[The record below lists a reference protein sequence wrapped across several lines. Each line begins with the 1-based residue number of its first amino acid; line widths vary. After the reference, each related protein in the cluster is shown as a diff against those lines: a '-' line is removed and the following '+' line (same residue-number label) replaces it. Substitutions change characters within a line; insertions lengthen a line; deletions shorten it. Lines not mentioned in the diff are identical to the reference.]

1 MDYKKEYNERKAA
14 VIELLRGCINFYTG
28 LEKAEQVS
36 TLEDLESNVKNGR
49 FSIVVVGQFSAGKST
64 FLNSLM
70 GEKYL
75 PSFTTETTATVNF
88 LRSVNES
95 PTGQPLIR
103 VNYKGR
109 DKEECDDVTLENI
122 EKFVSTRG
130 DNVAQKIE
138 SVEVFLDSPYL
149 NDGVSLVDSPGLNG
163 VLEGHEQ
170 ITNDQIDRSHAAIF
184 MFNAKQPGSKTDY
197 EKLNHLLKRCNSV
210 LIVLNQ
216 KDLIKESE
224 QTMEEVVDTL
234 KKNYSKWFDTK
245 DLPEIFPIS
254 AYQALVARS
263 ARSLDYN
270 GKDNFSESERKQ
282 LLDSSEIEKF
292 EDRLTRYLTQGEK
305 ARKELLSPME
315 KVRTFLRE
323 TEASLSER
331 IEELT
336 NTTDADEVRLQ
347 ISQLKDELDSVNTQ
361 LEKKKSGVRLK
372 VGEILRDAERTIKVK
387 ASDEKYKCINEINGA
402 EDLEDLENN
411 TRIYINRIYSRY
423 AFIWDEVSEEADRRF
438 HELIETEYSEYA
450 LSIVERLQQ
459 QEKDNGFEIKKKK
472 TMDQGYFDMDLDID
486 DWLTKRAAIQ
496 QEINQSEERLS
507 DLQIKE
513 LQANKAQRRLEKLE
527 QSRERLREEK
537 FAETQLLGARPSVET
552 YTVTE
557 KREIGGVRG
566 LIKAVWDGDP
576 YKHVT
581 KTEKDFSARKEYDL
595 CKKEI
600 DARYNSKAEDLE
612 REIRRLE
619 SIDASAAALDAKR
632 EENRKQRLLQEIE
645 ELKAEHQA
653 KMAKEQRRKQRA
665 AEAYVESLIE
675 DIEKENLSQ
684 LYQALR
690 NSKTAMTNA
699 ALDVLKLELTEVI
712 NRKKE
717 DIELRER
724 QLSASQEERN
734 QIIEQLSAQ
743 RQELTP
749 LMNEADSCFELINGT
764 QVDTIQRKQ

>member
-14 VIELLRGCINFYTG
+14 VIELLKGCINFYTG
-28 LEKAEQVS
+28 LERAEQVS
-36 TLEDLESNVKNGR
+36 TLEDLVSNVKNGR

-95 PTGQPLIR
+95 PTGRPLIR
-103 VNYKGR
+103 VNYKGG
-109 DKEECDDVTLENI
+109 DKEECNDVTLENI

-305 ARKELLSPME
+305 ARKELLSPVE

-361 LEKKKSGVRLK
+361 LEKKKSGIRLK

-581 KTEKDFSARKEYDL
+581 KTEKDFSARNEYDL

-612 REIRRLE
+612 REIRRLG

-764 QVDTIQRKQ
+764 QVDTIKRKQ

>member
-1 MDYKKEYNERKAA
+1 M
-14 VIELLRGCINFYTG
+14 
-28 LEKAEQVS
+28 
-36 TLEDLESNVKNGR
+36 
-49 FSIVVVGQFSAGKST
+49 
-64 FLNSLM
+64 
-70 GEKYL
+70 
-75 PSFTTETTATVNF
+75 
-88 LRSVNES
+88 
-95 PTGQPLIR
+95 
-103 VNYKGR
+103 
-109 DKEECDDVTLENI
+109 
-122 EKFVSTRG
+122 
-130 DNVAQKIE
+130 
-138 SVEVFLDSPYL
+138 FLDSPYL

-170 ITNDQIDRSHAAIF
+170 ITNEQIKRSHAAIF

-197 EKLNHLLKRCNSV
+197 EKLNHLLKGCNSV

-305 ARKELLSPME
+305 ARKELLSPVE

-331 IEELT
+331 IEELK

-423 AFIWDEVSEEADRRF
+423 AFIWDEVSEEADRKF

-459 QEKDNGFEIKKKK
+459 QEKDNGFEIKKK

-486 DWLTKRAAIQ
+486 NWLTKRAAIQ

-513 LQANKAQRRLEKLE
+513 LQANKAQKKREKLE
-527 QSRERLREEK
+527 QSRIRLREEK

-552 YTVTE
+552 YTTTE
-557 KREIGGVRG
+557 TQKRGGLFG
-566 LIKAVWDGDP
+566 LMQWAFTGDRN
-576 YKHVT
+576 KSVT
-581 KTEKDFSARKEYDL
+581 KTKRDFSDREDYDQRR
-595 CKKEI
+595 KEI
-600 DARYNSKAEDLE
+600 DVRFNSKAEELE
-612 REIRRLE
+612 WEIQRLE
-619 SIDASAAALDAKR
+619 SIDASAATLDAKR

-764 QVDTIQRKQ
+764 QVDTIKRKQ

>member
-1 MDYKKEYNERKAA
+1 
-14 VIELLRGCINFYTG
+14 
-28 LEKAEQVS
+28 
-36 TLEDLESNVKNGR
+36 
-49 FSIVVVGQFSAGKST
+49 
-64 FLNSLM
+64 
-70 GEKYL
+70 
-75 PSFTTETTATVNF
+75 
-88 LRSVNES
+88 
-95 PTGQPLIR
+95 
-103 VNYKGR
+103 
-109 DKEECDDVTLENI
+109 
-122 EKFVSTRG
+122 
-130 DNVAQKIE
+130 
-138 SVEVFLDSPYL
+138 
-149 NDGVSLVDSPGLNG
+149 
-163 VLEGHEQ
+163 
-170 ITNDQIDRSHAAIF
+170 
-184 MFNAKQPGSKTDY
+184 
-197 EKLNHLLKRCNSV
+197 
-210 LIVLNQ
+210 
-216 KDLIKESE
+216 
-224 QTMEEVVDTL
+224 
-234 KKNYSKWFDTK
+234 
-245 DLPEIFPIS
+245 
-254 AYQALVARS
+254 
-263 ARSLDYN
+263 
-270 GKDNFSESERKQ
+270 
-282 LLDSSEIEKF
+282 
-292 EDRLTRYLTQGEK
+292 
-305 ARKELLSPME
+305 ME

-323 TEASLSER
+323 TETSLSER

-402 EDLEDLENN
+402 EDLEDLEHN

-423 AFIWDEVSEEADRRF
+423 AFIWDEVSEEADRKF

-459 QEKDNGFEIKKKK
+459 QEKDNGFEIKKK

-581 KTEKDFSARKEYDL
+581 KTEKDFSARNEYDL

-612 REIRRLE
+612 REIRRLG

-749 LMNEADSCFELINGT
+749 LMNEADSCFELINET
-764 QVDTIQRKQ
+764 QVDTIKRKQ

>member
-1 MDYKKEYNERKAA
+1 
-14 VIELLRGCINFYTG
+14 
-28 LEKAEQVS
+28 
-36 TLEDLESNVKNGR
+36 
-49 FSIVVVGQFSAGKST
+49 
-64 FLNSLM
+64 
-70 GEKYL
+70 
-75 PSFTTETTATVNF
+75 
-88 LRSVNES
+88 
-95 PTGQPLIR
+95 
-103 VNYKGR
+103 
-109 DKEECDDVTLENI
+109 
-122 EKFVSTRG
+122 
-130 DNVAQKIE
+130 
-138 SVEVFLDSPYL
+138 
-149 NDGVSLVDSPGLNG
+149 
-163 VLEGHEQ
+163 
-170 ITNDQIDRSHAAIF
+170 
-184 MFNAKQPGSKTDY
+184 
-197 EKLNHLLKRCNSV
+197 
-210 LIVLNQ
+210 
-216 KDLIKESE
+216 
-224 QTMEEVVDTL
+224 MEEVVDTL

-270 GKDNFSESERKQ
+270 GKENFSESERKQ

-305 ARKELLSPME
+305 ARKELLSPVE

-387 ASDEKYKCINEINGA
+387 ASDEKYKCINEINSA
-402 EDLEDLENN
+402 EDLEDLEHN

-423 AFIWDEVSEEADRRF
+423 AFIWDEVSEEADRKF

-450 LSIVERLQQ
+450 LNIVERLQQ
-459 QEKDNGFEIKKKK
+459 QEKDNGFEIKKK

-513 LQANKAQRRLEKLE
+513 LQANKAQKKREKLE

-537 FAETQLLGARPSVET
+537 FAETQLLGARPSVVT
-552 YTVTE
+552 YTTTE
-557 KREIGGVRG
+557 TQKRGGLFGFTQWVFT
-566 LIKAVWDGDP
+566 GDRS
-576 YKHVT
+576 KSVT
-581 KTEKDFSARKEYDL
+581 KTKRDFSDREDYDQRR
-595 CKKEI
+595 KEI
-600 DARYNSKAEDLE
+600 DALYNSKAEDLE

-645 ELKAEHQA
+645 ELKVEHQA

-743 RQELTP
+743 RQELAP
-749 LMNEADSCFELINGT
+749 LMNEADSCFKLINET
-764 QVDTIQRKQ
+764 QVDTIKRKQ

>member
-14 VIELLRGCINFYTG
+14 VIELLKGCINFYTG

-95 PTGQPLIR
+95 PTGKSLIR
-103 VNYKGR
+103 VNYKGG

-270 GKDNFSESERKQ
+270 RKENFSESERKQ

-305 ARKELLSPME
+305 ARKELLSPVE

-402 EDLEDLENN
+402 EDLEDLEHN

-459 QEKDNGFEIKKKK
+459 QEKDNGFEIKKK

-513 LQANKAQRRLEKLE
+513 IQANKAQKKREKLE

-537 FAETQLLGARPSVET
+537 FAETQLLGARPDVVT
-552 YTVTE
+552 YTTPETQKRGGLLGLLQWAFTGDRDKSVTNT
-557 KREIGGVRG
+557 KR
-566 LIKAVWDGDP
+566 
-576 YKHVT
+576 
-581 KTEKDFSARKEYDL
+581 DFSDREYYDQ
-595 CKKEI
+595 CRKEI
-600 DARYNSKAEDLE
+600 DARFNSKAEDLE

-764 QVDTIQRKQ
+764 QVDTIKRKQ

>member
-1 MDYKKEYNERKAA
+1 M
-14 VIELLRGCINFYTG
+14 
-28 LEKAEQVS
+28 
-36 TLEDLESNVKNGR
+36 
-49 FSIVVVGQFSAGKST
+49 
-64 FLNSLM
+64 
-70 GEKYL
+70 
-75 PSFTTETTATVNF
+75 
-88 LRSVNES
+88 
-95 PTGQPLIR
+95 
-103 VNYKGR
+103 
-109 DKEECDDVTLENI
+109 
-122 EKFVSTRG
+122 
-130 DNVAQKIE
+130 
-138 SVEVFLDSPYL
+138 
-149 NDGVSLVDSPGLNG
+149 
-163 VLEGHEQ
+163 
-170 ITNDQIDRSHAAIF
+170 
-184 MFNAKQPGSKTDY
+184 
-197 EKLNHLLKRCNSV
+197 
-210 LIVLNQ
+210 
-216 KDLIKESE
+216 
-224 QTMEEVVDTL
+224 
-234 KKNYSKWFDTK
+234 
-245 DLPEIFPIS
+245 
-254 AYQALVARS
+254 
-263 ARSLDYN
+263 
-270 GKDNFSESERKQ
+270 
-282 LLDSSEIEKF
+282 
-292 EDRLTRYLTQGEK
+292 
-305 ARKELLSPME
+305 
-315 KVRTFLRE
+315 
-323 TEASLSER
+323 
-331 IEELT
+331 
-336 NTTDADEVRLQ
+336 
-347 ISQLKDELDSVNTQ
+347 
-361 LEKKKSGVRLK
+361 
-372 VGEILRDAERTIKVK
+372 GEILRDAERTIKVK

-402 EDLEDLENN
+402 EDLEDLEHN

-459 QEKDNGFEIKKKK
+459 QEKDNGFEIKKK

-513 LQANKAQRRLEKLE
+513 IQANKAQKKREKLE

-537 FAETQLLGARPSVET
+537 FAETQLLGARPDVVT
-552 YTVTE
+552 YTTPE
-557 KREIGGVRG
+557 TQKRGGLLG
-566 LIKAVWDGDP
+566 LLQWAFTGDRD
-576 YKHVT
+576 KSVT
-581 KTEKDFSARKEYDL
+581 KTKRDFSDREYYDQ
-595 CKKEI
+595 CRKEI
-600 DARYNSKAEDLE
+600 DARFNSKAEDLE

-764 QVDTIQRKQ
+764 QVDTIKRKQ

>member
-1 MDYKKEYNERKAA
+1 M
-14 VIELLRGCINFYTG
+14 
-28 LEKAEQVS
+28 
-36 TLEDLESNVKNGR
+36 
-49 FSIVVVGQFSAGKST
+49 
-64 FLNSLM
+64 
-70 GEKYL
+70 
-75 PSFTTETTATVNF
+75 
-88 LRSVNES
+88 
-95 PTGQPLIR
+95 
-103 VNYKGR
+103 
-109 DKEECDDVTLENI
+109 
-122 EKFVSTRG
+122 
-130 DNVAQKIE
+130 
-138 SVEVFLDSPYL
+138 
-149 NDGVSLVDSPGLNG
+149 
-163 VLEGHEQ
+163 
-170 ITNDQIDRSHAAIF
+170 
-184 MFNAKQPGSKTDY
+184 
-197 EKLNHLLKRCNSV
+197 
-210 LIVLNQ
+210 NQ

-245 DLPEIFPIS
+245 DLPEIFPVS

-305 ARKELLSPME
+305 ARKELLSPVE

-347 ISQLKDELDSVNTQ
+347 ISQLKDELDLVNTQ

-372 VGEILRDAERTIKVK
+372 VGAILRDAERTIKVK

-402 EDLEDLENN
+402 EDLEDLEHN

-459 QEKDNGFEIKKKK
+459 QEKDNGFEIKKK

-513 LQANKAQRRLEKLE
+513 IQANKAQKKREKLE

-537 FAETQLLGARPSVET
+537 FAETQLLGARPDVVT
-552 YTVTE
+552 YTTPE
-557 KREIGGVRG
+557 TQKRGGLLG
-566 LIKAVWDGDP
+566 LLQWAFTGDRD
-576 YKHVT
+576 KSVT
-581 KTEKDFSARKEYDL
+581 KTKRDFSDREYYDQ
-595 CKKEI
+595 CRKEI
-600 DARYNSKAEDLE
+600 DARFNSKAEDLE

-675 DIEKENLSQ
+675 DIERENLSQ

-764 QVDTIQRKQ
+764 QVDTIKRKQ

>member
-103 VNYKGR
+103 VNYKGG
-109 DKEECDDVTLENI
+109 DKEECNDVTLENI

-197 EKLNHLLKRCNSV
+197 EKLYHLLKRCNSV

-305 ARKELLSPME
+305 ARKELLSPVE

-402 EDLEDLENN
+402 EDLEDLEHN

-513 LQANKAQRRLEKLE
+513 IQANKAQRRLEKLE

-537 FAETQLLGARPSVET
+537 FTETQLLGARPSVET

-581 KTEKDFSARKEYDL
+581 KTEKDFSARNEYDL

-612 REIRRLE
+612 REIRRLG

-632 EENRKQRLLQEIE
+632 EENRKQKLLQEIE

-734 QIIEQLSAQ
+734 QIIEKLSAQ
-743 RQELTP
+743 RQELAP

-764 QVDTIQRKQ
+764 QVDTIKRKQ

>member
-1 MDYKKEYNERKAA
+1 
-14 VIELLRGCINFYTG
+14 
-28 LEKAEQVS
+28 
-36 TLEDLESNVKNGR
+36 
-49 FSIVVVGQFSAGKST
+49 
-64 FLNSLM
+64 
-70 GEKYL
+70 
-75 PSFTTETTATVNF
+75 
-88 LRSVNES
+88 
-95 PTGQPLIR
+95 
-103 VNYKGR
+103 
-109 DKEECDDVTLENI
+109 
-122 EKFVSTRG
+122 
-130 DNVAQKIE
+130 
-138 SVEVFLDSPYL
+138 
-149 NDGVSLVDSPGLNG
+149 
-163 VLEGHEQ
+163 
-170 ITNDQIDRSHAAIF
+170 
-184 MFNAKQPGSKTDY
+184 
-197 EKLNHLLKRCNSV
+197 
-210 LIVLNQ
+210 
-216 KDLIKESE
+216 
-224 QTMEEVVDTL
+224 MEEVVDTL

-305 ARKELLSPME
+305 ARKELLSPVE

-423 AFIWDEVSEEADRRF
+423 AFIWDEVSEEADRKF

-459 QEKDNGFEIKKKK
+459 QEKDNGFEIKKK

-513 LQANKAQRRLEKLE
+513 LQANKAQKKREKLE
-527 QSRERLREEK
+527 QSRIRLREEK

-552 YTVTE
+552 YTIPETQE
-557 KREIGGVRG
+557 RGGLLG
-566 LIKAVWDGDP
+566 LLQWAFTGNRNKS
-576 YKHVT
+576 VT
-581 KTEKDFSARKEYDL
+581 KTKRDFSDREDYDQRR
-595 CKKEI
+595 KEI
-600 DARYNSKAEDLE
+600 DIRFNSKAEELE
-612 REIRRLE
+612 WEIRRLE

-764 QVDTIQRKQ
+764 QVDTIKRKQ

>member
-14 VIELLRGCINFYTG
+14 VIELLKGCINFYTG

-103 VNYKGR
+103 VNYKGG

-170 ITNDQIDRSHAAIF
+170 ITNEQIKRSHAAIF

-197 EKLNHLLKRCNSV
+197 EKLNHLLKGCNSV

-305 ARKELLSPME
+305 ARKELLSPVE
-315 KVRTFLRE
+315 KVRTFLQE
-323 TEASLSER
+323 TETSLSER

-402 EDLEDLENN
+402 EDLEDLEHN

-459 QEKDNGFEIKKKK
+459 QEKDNGFEIKKK
-472 TMDQGYFDMDLDID
+472 TMDQGYFDMDLDIE
-486 DWLTKRAAIQ
+486 T
-496 QEINQSEERLS
+496 
-507 DLQIKE
+507 
-513 LQANKAQRRLEKLE
+513 
-527 QSRERLREEK
+527 
-537 FAETQLLGARPSVET
+537 ETQ
-552 YTVTE
+552 
-557 KREIGGVRG
+557 KRGGLFGFTQWVFT
-566 LIKAVWDGDP
+566 GDRS
-576 YKHVT
+576 KSVT
-581 KTEKDFSARKEYDL
+581 KTKRDFSDREDYDQRR
-595 CKKEI
+595 KEI
-600 DARYNSKAEDLE
+600 DALYNSKAEDLE

-764 QVDTIQRKQ
+764 QVDTIKRKQ

>member
-1 MDYKKEYNERKAA
+1 
-14 VIELLRGCINFYTG
+14 
-28 LEKAEQVS
+28 
-36 TLEDLESNVKNGR
+36 
-49 FSIVVVGQFSAGKST
+49 
-64 FLNSLM
+64 
-70 GEKYL
+70 
-75 PSFTTETTATVNF
+75 
-88 LRSVNES
+88 
-95 PTGQPLIR
+95 
-103 VNYKGR
+103 
-109 DKEECDDVTLENI
+109 
-122 EKFVSTRG
+122 
-130 DNVAQKIE
+130 
-138 SVEVFLDSPYL
+138 
-149 NDGVSLVDSPGLNG
+149 
-163 VLEGHEQ
+163 
-170 ITNDQIDRSHAAIF
+170 
-184 MFNAKQPGSKTDY
+184 
-197 EKLNHLLKRCNSV
+197 
-210 LIVLNQ
+210 
-216 KDLIKESE
+216 
-224 QTMEEVVDTL
+224 MEEVVDTL

-245 DLPEIFPIS
+245 DLPEIFPVS

-305 ARKELLSPME
+305 ARKELLSPVE

-347 ISQLKDELDSVNTQ
+347 ISQLKDELDLVNTQ

-402 EDLEDLENN
+402 EDLEDLEHN

-459 QEKDNGFEIKKKK
+459 QEKDNGFEIKKK

-513 LQANKAQRRLEKLE
+513 IQANKAQKKREKLE

-537 FAETQLLGARPSVET
+537 FAETQLLGARPDVVT
-552 YTVTE
+552 YTTPE
-557 KREIGGVRG
+557 TQKRGGLLG
-566 LIKAVWDGDP
+566 LLQWAFTGDRD
-576 YKHVT
+576 KSVT
-581 KTEKDFSARKEYDL
+581 KTKRDFSDREYYDQ
-595 CKKEI
+595 CRKEI
-600 DARYNSKAEDLE
+600 DARFNSKAEDLE

-675 DIEKENLSQ
+675 DIERENLSQ

-764 QVDTIQRKQ
+764 QVDTIKRKQ

>member
-1 MDYKKEYNERKAA
+1 
-14 VIELLRGCINFYTG
+14 
-28 LEKAEQVS
+28 
-36 TLEDLESNVKNGR
+36 
-49 FSIVVVGQFSAGKST
+49 
-64 FLNSLM
+64 
-70 GEKYL
+70 
-75 PSFTTETTATVNF
+75 
-88 LRSVNES
+88 
-95 PTGQPLIR
+95 
-103 VNYKGR
+103 
-109 DKEECDDVTLENI
+109 
-122 EKFVSTRG
+122 
-130 DNVAQKIE
+130 
-138 SVEVFLDSPYL
+138 
-149 NDGVSLVDSPGLNG
+149 
-163 VLEGHEQ
+163 
-170 ITNDQIDRSHAAIF
+170 
-184 MFNAKQPGSKTDY
+184 
-197 EKLNHLLKRCNSV
+197 
-210 LIVLNQ
+210 
-216 KDLIKESE
+216 
-224 QTMEEVVDTL
+224 MEEVVDTL

-282 LLDSSEIEKF
+282 LLDSSEIENF

-305 ARKELLSPME
+305 ARKELLSPVE

-402 EDLEDLENN
+402 EDLEDLEHN

-459 QEKDNGFEIKKKK
+459 QEKDNGFEIKKK

-513 LQANKAQRRLEKLE
+513 IQANKAQKKREKLE

-537 FAETQLLGARPSVET
+537 FAETQLLGARPDVVT
-552 YTVTE
+552 YTTPE
-557 KREIGGVRG
+557 TQKRGGLLG
-566 LIKAVWDGDP
+566 LLQWAFTGDRD
-576 YKHVT
+576 KSVT
-581 KTEKDFSARKEYDL
+581 KTKRDFSDREYYDQ
-595 CKKEI
+595 CRKEI
-600 DARYNSKAEDLE
+600 DARFNSKAEDLE

-724 QLSASQEERN
+724 QLSASQEERH